1 MKKLITIVLLAA
13 LAVPVAAQEL
23 FTEELAQPQPKEQK
37 WTIRGSAGYYPTVPT
52 VALPFIAIAIGLANN
67 NNETDKTD
75 ITFPPFCQVEALYSF
90 NPRWSA
96 GLAVGYSGFEMIKK
110 DKATGKIKGRSY
122 FTLLPVTAVGRC
134 NYLNRPAVKLYGSLE
149 AGVFLPI
156 GTDDFQV
163 VPNVQLNPIGV
174 EFGRRLFGLVE
185 LGIGLNYVPVR
196 IGMGYRF

>member
-13 LAVPVAAQEL
+13 LALPVFAQSE
-23 FTEELAQPQPKEQK
+23 AKEQK
-37 WTIRGSAGYYPTVPT
+37 WTVRASAAYYPTVPT
-52 VALPFIAIAIGLANN
+52 VALPFIAIAVGLANN
-67 NNETDKTD
+67 NNETEKTD
-75 ITFPPFCQVEALYSF
+75 ITFPPFCQIEALYSF
-90 NPRWSA
+90 NPRWSV
-96 GLAVGYSGFEMIKK
+96 GLGVGYSGFEMVTKEI
-110 DKATGKIKGRSY
+110 ATGNVTKHDY
-122 FTLLPVTAVGRC
+122 FTLMPITAIGRC

-156 GTDDFQV
+156 GTGDFQV

>member
-13 LAVPVAAQEL
+13 LALPVFAQEL
-23 FTEELAQPQPKEQK
+23 FPEKPVEHK
-37 WTIRGSAGYYPTVPT
+37 WTVRASAAYYPTVPT
-52 VALPFIAIAIGLANN
+52 VALPFIAIAVGLANN
-67 NNETDKTD
+67 NNETEKTD
-75 ITFPPFCQVEALYSF
+75 ITFPPFCQIEALYSF
-90 NPRWSA
+90 NPRWSV
-96 GLAVGYSGFEMIKK
+96 GLGVGYSGFEMVTKEI
-110 DKATGKIKGRSY
+110 ATGNVTKHDY
-122 FTLLPVTAVGRC
+122 FTLMPITAIGRC

-156 GTDDFQV
+156 GTGDFQV